1 MIHPLNKRNGTLEL
15 WRFLFSLYIL
25 LFHIEKNFF
34 HQRIDGIRLNLSL
47 CPHGAIGV
55 EFFFLLTGI
64 FLAQSARKEPAAP
77 ASADD
82 LGRSTLR
89 YLGKKCK
96 GVFPCHLIAFAIIF
110 IVTVWSERMK
120 WLAAARLLIDSLPD
134 VLLVQWSGIPSANL
148 NGVEWY
154 LSVMLIS
161 SAVIYPLCRRYAS
174 VFSKVAAPV
183 AGCMIIGYL
192 GQKYG
197 RLTEVNLWDGLF
209 YKSMLRGFAEI
220 LLGVFICEI
229 CMDYLT
235 PLRGRLRRRTKV
247 LLTLTEW
254 GAYGYATL
262 FSFVTFPWEGEFVTL
277 MAIMLAVTLSYSGLT
292 YTAALFN
299 RPFVYFL
306 GRCSLAIYL
315 SQKSALILVHSL
327 TERSAIASDR
337 MTLMLAT
344 LAATAFFTAVTMI
357 GGKLLGKLLFKDN
370 RPASTRPVI
379 SA

>member
-34 HQRIDGIRLNLSL
+34 YKGLDSSRLDVSL
-47 CPHGAIGV
+47 CIHGAIGV

-64 FLAQSARKEPAAP
+64 FLAQSVRKELSAP
-77 ASADD
+77 APTDD
-82 LGRSTLR
+82 LGGSTLR

-96 GVFPCHLIAFAIIF
+96 GIFPCHLIAFAVIF

-120 WLAAARLLIDSLPD
+120 WLAAAELLIGSLPD

-220 LLGVFICEI
+220 LIGVFISEI
-229 CMDYLT
+229 CADYLM
-235 PLRGRLRRRTKV
+235 PLCGRIRRRTKV
-247 LLTLTEW
+247 LLTLMEW

-262 FSFVTFPWEGEFVTL
+262 FVFFTFPWEGEFVAL

-292 YTAALFN
+292 YTATLFN

-306 GRCSLAIYL
+306 GRCSLPIYL
-315 SQKSALILVHSL
+315 SQKSALLLVHSL
-327 TERSAIASDR
+327 TERSAIAPDR
-337 MTLMLAT
+337 MTIMLAT
-344 LAATAFFTAVTMI
+344 LAATVVFTVITMI